1 MCQSNPSP
9 PPAPDYTGAAIAQ
22 GSANID
28 AARASAKLSNP
39 NIYGPTGS
47 QTVTYEGDVPTI
59 RQSLAPN
66 AQAALDAQQRVQMDL
81 SNLGEKGISTA
92 QNALSQPFN
101 PSGVPGVQT
110 SLGNTGNVRT
120 SIDTSWLPQAP
131 VNAGTTGQ
139 EAIMS
144 RLGPQLQRE
153 DADLRNRLA
162 NQGLVAGGEAYDREM
177 NLQGQRSNDLETQA
191 ALQGIGLDTSA
202 RQNAFNESSQ
212 QAQFGNAGQNQ
223 QYNQALQGTQ
233 FANSAGDQS
242 LARQLALR
250 NQPLN
255 EITALMSGG
264 QIQLPQFQGYQGQNV
279 AAAPVFGGAQAQG
292 AANTQNY
299 GIQQAAANSK
309 NAGLYGLAGAGLMG
323 L

>member
-39 NIYGPTGS
+39 NIYGPTGL

-59 RQSLAPN
+59 RQSLTPN

-101 PSGVPGVQT
+101 PSGVPNVQT
-110 SLGNTGNVRT
+110 SLGNTGNVNT
-120 SIDTSWLPQAP
+120 SIDTNGLPQSP

-162 NQGLVAGGEAYDREM
+162 NQGLVAGGEAYDREL
-177 NLQGQRSNDLETQA
+177 NLQGQRANDLETQA

-202 RQNAFNESSQ
+202 RQNAFNEASQ

-223 QYNQALQGTQ
+223 QYNQELQGTQ

-292 AANTQNY
+292 AANTQSY

-309 NAGLYGLAGAGLMG
+309 NAGLYGLAGAGLMA